1 MTLKVVT
8 ANRLRDGAIVY
19 RTASGAW
26 SENLSEAAGADSEAD
41 ERRLLADAV
50 ADVAARRV
58 VAPYAFEVTRAAEG
72 PQAIS
77 QRERI
82 RAHGPSVRP
91 DLAGPAKPNE
101 SAFPHRAG

>member
-1 MTLKVVT
+1 MALKVVT

-19 RTASGAW
+19 RTGVGAW
-26 SENLSEAAGADSEAD
+26 SEALAEAVVVVGEA
-41 ERRLLADAV
+41 EEARLLAEAA

-58 VAPYAFEVTRAAEG
+58 VAPYAFEVTRSADG

-82 RAHGPSVRP
+82 RARGPSVRP
-91 DLAGPAKPNE
+91 DLAKPAAQAAE
-101 SAFPHRAG
+101 ASRTE

>member
-19 RTASGAW
+19 RTAGGAW
-26 SENLSEAAGADSEAD
+26 TEQFSEAAVADGEAG
-41 ERRLLADAV
+41 ETRLLTEAA

-58 VAPYAFEVTRAAEG
+58 VAPYAFEIALSPAGPRALT
-72 PQAIS
+72 

-82 RAHGPSVRP
+82 RAHGPSVHP
-91 DLAGPAKPNE
+91 GLARTAHPSE
-101 SAFPHRAG
+101 SASARRAE